1 MSEADD
7 KTPSSSPEQQR
18 AFALQAATVLDMCRE
33 STAAAH
39 ETLALLDRLEKSE
52 AKVWRQTPDNWP
64 SDAIKRAQQAVIEEF
79 IRSRSMRTVND

>member
-7 KTPSSSPEQQR
+7 KTHPSSPEQH
-18 AFALQAATVLDMCRE
+18 AFALQAAAVLDMCRE

-64 SDAIKRAQQAVIEEF
+64 SDSIKRAQQAVIEEF